1 MSVTVNEVGAL
12 VACQLGHTKV
22 AADHHIVEDL
32 GAESADVINII
43 AAIEDKFGIL
53 IEDSE
58 IPDHLTV
65 NGLFQLVRER
75 AACRK

>member
-12 VACQLGHTKV
+12 VADQLGHTKV
-22 AADHHIVEDL
+22 AAEHHIVEDL

-43 AAIEDKFGIL
+43 AAVEEKYGIL

-58 IPDHLTV
+58 IPDLLTV
-65 NGLFQLVRER
+65 NDLFQLVRER
-75 AACRK
+75 AA